1 MPREPR
7 ISKLHHEERTGN
19 IHREASSFDS
29 VIDTVNKIIDFIDE
43 QYEKEKNIVGEMD
56 YRTIPCEKHKFERS
70 CDCHV
75 HKSEEKKCICNEFCK
90 NWPKYPVYTWEK
102 CECHCHK
109 EPVSERNE
117 EEVLEKLERSLPEES
132 VSERLVREDR
142 RKLEDV
148 SERNALI
155 DELVKDVDKKCSCS
169 NHVWGCAREIRKDD
183 VIDLLKSK
191 KK

>member
-7 ISKLHHEERTGN
+7 IRKLHHEERTGN

-29 VIDTVNKIIDFIDE
+29 VIDTVNKIIDFIDDK
-43 QYEKEKNIVGEMD
+43 YEKEKNIVGEMD

-109 EPVSERNE
+109 EPVSERNANPDTLTATIIARE
-117 EEVLEKLERSLPEES
+117 GE
-132 VSERLVREDR
+132 ERLRLV
-142 RKLEDV
+142 
-148 SERNALI
+148 RNALI
-155 DELVKDVDKKCSCS
+155 DELIEEMNEMYDPDTRS
-169 NHVWGCAREIRKDD
+169 NESRRGYDEAFSHFSN
-183 VIDLLKSK
+183 LLKSK